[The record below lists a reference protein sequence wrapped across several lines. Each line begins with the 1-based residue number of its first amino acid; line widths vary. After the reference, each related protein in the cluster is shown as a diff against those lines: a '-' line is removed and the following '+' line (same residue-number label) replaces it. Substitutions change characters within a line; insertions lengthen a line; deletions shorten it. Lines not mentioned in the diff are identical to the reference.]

1 MHSLQ
6 NPLSFSMLQ
15 AFWLCPRL
23 YHYRYLECLPGI
35 ANDSLDSR
43 AGSRLHEQLHHD
55 FLGIETPLSTD
66 PEYELLWQQ
75 YQAAIAPYQ
84 GWDSRS
90 EWRCHLPFTSG
101 EQSIWLT
108 GQLDRLYFD
117 KDTAVIMDWK
127 TGSPGLTALP
137 QLQMQF
143 YAWLL
148 WQNKSLLSATIQRI
162 ETQWHYLNRPNEVTT
177 AHYGAQE
184 IAALD
189 DLFNP
194 LIQTFLSTAHPEV
207 PEPRSVDGELWCK
220 MCEYNRHCPEG
231 RNHA

>member
-15 AFWLCPRL
+15 AFWCCPRL
-23 YHYRYLECLPGI
+23 YHYRYLERLPGI
-35 ANDSLDSR
+35 ANDRLDSQ

-143 YAWLL
+143 YAYFLMLL
-148 WQNKSLLSATIQRI
+148 HPNQEKYITRLLLTRLANNDSPDEDWTYSYSWDKDSLEKFGS
-162 ETQWHYLNRPNEVTT
+162 
-177 AHYGAQE
+177 
-184 IAALD
+184 
-189 DLFNP
+189 
-194 LIQTFLSTAHPEV
+194 
-207 PEPRSVDGELWCK
+207 ELPVIISE
-220 MCEYNRHCPEG
+220 MEASG
-231 RNHA
+231 